1 LFSGMGET
9 TVLAGFLYESSIEKP
24 KREAIL

>member
-1 LFSGMGET
+1 MGET